1 MATHAAAE
9 AAGLPRPLLALRG
22 IEKRFG
28 AVAALSPIDLAVGAG
43 EFFALLGP
51 SGCGKT
57 TLLRI
62 IAGLET
68 PDSGSLLLD
77 GQDIT
82 ALPAYRRPLNLV
94 FQSYA
99 LFPHMDVAANVAFG
113 LRQEGV
119 PRAECARRVDEAL
132 ALVRMSPFER
142 RKPHQ
147 LSGGQ
152 QQRVALARA
161 LIKRPAVLLLDEPMA
176 ALDRSLRE
184 EMQGE
189 LKRIQRG
196 LGTTF
201 IIVTHDQDEAMR
213 LADRIAVMREGRI
226 VQCASPAELYAAPA
240 DQEIARFFGEA
251 NLLPIRVVSTKGG
264 RALCQFADGSRLCI
278 STQKSWECDDAAYAV
293 IRPEQIA
300 LVPNT
305 DTAPGETKRQALITA
320 THFLGDI
327 IALDIEV
334 QGWGPLKASVVNRA
348 GALESHRSGRTV
360 FVAFDEDGI
369 ALVPRTEALP

>member
-1 MATHAAAE
+1 MS
-9 AAGLPRPLLALRG
+9 RPLLALRG

-77 GQDIT
+77 GRDIT

-119 PRAECARRVDEAL
+119 SRAECARRVDEAL
-132 ALVRMSPFER
+132 ALVRMSPFEG

-189 LKRIQRG
+189 LKRIQRR

-240 DQEIARFFGEA
+240 DQKIARFFGEA
-251 NLLPIRVVSTKGG
+251 NLLPIRVISAEGG
-264 RALCQFADGSRLCI
+264 RALCQFADGSRLSI
-278 STQKSWECDDAAYAV
+278 ATQKSWECDDAAYAV
-293 IRPEQIA
+293 IRPEQIV
-300 LVPNT
+300 LLPNT
-305 DTAPGETKRQALITA
+305 ETAPDETKRQALITA

-348 GALESHRSGRTV
+348 GAFASYRPGRTV
-360 FVAFDEDGI
+360 FVAIDEEGV